1 MRTALPHPI
10 GYPQRRPLSGGA
22 AGFRNTWASGT
33 YDFTSTDGVAKLSHN
48 ESRFDSYFFAGDFAE
63 VLNSFTQL
71 VGRPFMVPIYGL
83 GVRAP
88 RCPDDVCAR
97 VVSR

>member
-1 MRTALPHPI
+1 M
-10 GYPQRRPLSGGA
+10 
-22 AGFRNTWASGT
+22 
-33 YDFTSTDGVAKLSHN
+33 AKLSHN

-83 GVRAP
+83 GVRAMP
-88 RCPDDVCAR
+88 AAVPILSVHAWSLPYCLFTR
-97 VVSR
+97 VLSLTGWRLAAG